1 MSLPP
6 PPPPSP
12 QPPPPEVAHEK
23 HHKQKTPLAAD
34 PALASVLGIEL
45 AAAALAIAVLV
56 RRLRRGCRAPVDPT
70 GPPGLFAAGSST
82 IDPDEAGTGGMRLVG
97 PSVRLDVARATENG
111 EKKKGSGARAYSG
124 VGGDEGGASW
134 D

>member
-1 MSLPP
+1 M
-6 PPPPSP
+6 
-12 QPPPPEVAHEK
+12 
-23 HHKQKTPLAAD
+23 
-34 PALASVLGIEL
+34 LGIEL
-45 AAAALAIAVLV
+45 AAAVLAIAVLV

-82 IDPDEAGTGGMRLVG
+82 IDPDEAGSGGMRLVG
-97 PSVRLDVARATENG
+97 PAVRLDVARATENG